1 MGYGRRF
8 LASLPPAPVTNQL
21 VDIERFF
28 AADAG
33 LDTSV
38 IDGEDAV

>member
-21 VDIERFF
+21 QDIERFF
-28 AADAG
+28 AADQPAEERAG
-33 LDTSV
+33 
-38 IDGEDAV
+38 DA